1 MLHDSVLQN
10 LIMSYIEVSNPW
22 GYPLSIPIRSIIYDI
37 YIYIHIHICVCIWI
51 PPLDPIYGTPVFFCE
66 LRFVLGRST
75 CRPSFL
81 TASVPRGKMEARSTT
96 EKPLRRSARGIF
108 EQTAKKK
115 MCHKNSKLPCLI
127 QKK

>member
-22 GYPLSIPIRSIIYDI
+22 GYPLYIDI
-37 YIYIHIHICVCIWI
+37 HRYTYIYIHIHICVCIWI